1 MKTIVLRRR
10 IAVRC
15 WNVIGT
21 VAEAKKRPEL
31 MPILFR
37 ARERNR
43 TSAKDVAEHLFFE
56 YQSRRVVAER
66 MLRIAL
72 NYGLLQQDEQW
83 FSLTD
88 AGFAALNSE
97 QIFIPE
103 RGSWT
108 IWACDDPLLGYPI
121 LRVDRWREPTALDD
135 VQQGK
140 RKEADARKFV
150 KVPRTLRDV
159 TGRIASPSCGNGGFL
174 RVDEFDDKAEEVKS
188 RDDLRIVWNVGER
201 ALRLEGSLGGSSVST
216 VLEAPDFTSE
226 DVWLQLIEAEGL
238 SPQWDRSR
246 RALLVSFE
254 ETNERERE
262 SLRRD
267 LAITTP
273 ELGSFGKFD
282 SLTIRDVSI
291 YANSARDAGF
301 WADWR
306 FRTRLCDYA
315 TRDRFDAWIN
325 EAVAPFTDFR
335 ISIPSREDF
344 AKHAWTQRND
354 RPTPMAWYL
363 RAAEDWSL

>member
-1 MKTIVLRRR
+1 MKNIVLRRR

-21 VAEAKKRPEL
+21 VAEAKKRPEI
-31 MPILFR
+31 MPILLR

-43 TSAKDVAEHLFFE
+43 TSADDVAEHLFFE
-56 YQSRRVVAER
+56 HKSRRVVAER

-83 FSLTD
+83 FALTD
-88 AGFAALNSE
+88 AGFAALSSE

-108 IWACDDPLLGYPI
+108 IWECEDPLLGYPI

-150 KVPRTLRDV
+150 KVPRTLREV
-159 TGRIASPSCGNGGFL
+159 TGRIASPSCGTGSFL
-174 RVDEFDDKAEEVKS
+174 RIDEFDDKAEVVDS
-188 RDDLRIVWNVGER
+188 RNDLRIVWNVGER
-201 ALRLEGSLGGSSVST
+201 KLRLEGSLNGVSVST

-226 DVWLQLIEAEGL
+226 DAWLQLLEAEGL

-246 RALLVSFE
+246 RALLVGFDQ
-254 ETNERERE
+254 TNERERE

-267 LAITTP
+267 LAIETP
-273 ELGSFGKFD
+273 EFSDFGKFD
-282 SLTIRDVSI
+282 ALTIRDVSI
-291 YANSARDAGF
+291 HANTARDAGL

-306 FRTRLCDYA
+306 LRARLCDYA
-315 TRDRFDAWIN
+315 TRDRFDAWIK
-325 EAVAPFTDFR
+325 EATDPFANFR
-335 ISIPSREDF
+335 ISIPSRADL

-363 RAAEDWSL
+363 GAAEDWSL

>member
-1 MKTIVLRRR
+1 MKNIVLQRR

-31 MPILFR
+31 MPLLFR

-43 TSAKDVAEHLFFE
+43 TSAEDVAEHLFFE
-56 YQSRRVVAER
+56 HKSRRVVAER
-66 MLRIAL
+66 MLRIAV

-88 AGFAALNSE
+88 TGLAAIDSE

-108 IWACDDPLLGYPI
+108 IWACDDPLLDYPI

-140 RKEADARKFV
+140 RKETDARKFV
-150 KVPRTLRDV
+150 KVPRMLRDV
-159 TGRIASPSCGNGGFL
+159 TGRIASPSCGAGGSL
-174 RVDEFDDKAEEVKS
+174 RVDEFDEKAEDVES
-188 RDDLRIVWNVGER
+188 GDDLKIVWNVGER
-201 ALRLEGSLGGSSVST
+201 KLRLEGSLRGASVST
-216 VLEAPDFTSE
+216 ILEAPDFTSE

-238 SPQWDRSR
+238 SPQWDLSR
-246 RALLVSFE
+246 RALLLSFE

-267 LAITTP
+267 LAIKTP
-273 ELGSFGKFD
+273 DLGDFGKFD
-282 SLTIRDVSI
+282 ALTIRDVSI
-291 YANSARDAGF
+291 HANTSRDAAL

-306 FRTRLCDYA
+306 LRARLCDYA
-315 TRDRFDAWIN
+315 TRDRFDAWIK
-325 EAVAPFTDFR
+325 EATDPFANFR
-335 ISIPSREDF
+335 ISIPSRADL
-344 AKHAWTQRND
+344 AQHAWAQRND

-363 RAAEDWSL
+363 GAAEDWSL